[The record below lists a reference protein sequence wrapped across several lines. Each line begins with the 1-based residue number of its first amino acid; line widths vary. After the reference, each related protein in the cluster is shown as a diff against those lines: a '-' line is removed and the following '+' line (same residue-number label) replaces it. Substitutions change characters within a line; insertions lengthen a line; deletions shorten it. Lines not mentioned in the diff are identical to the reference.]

1 MALIPSQ
8 DCLDLIKE
16 SEGLHR
22 KRSDGKI
29 EAYLDPVKIPT
40 IGYGSIFHIDKSR
53 PVQLGDVIT
62 KADAERWLQ
71 VEIDEKA
78 NDVRTLCTVELTQG
92 MFDALVSFGFNVG
105 TSNGGLKTS
114 TLLKKLNSKDYG
126 GAAREFDRW
135 VHGAGRVLPGLV
147 TRRNK
152 EEALFRRD
160 GFPGDSSVVLD
171 TDISDKDWE
180 SPKIPLE
187 IHRTLMEGNK
197 GEDCFVLNCGLAE
210 LGYLATGVQ
219 PAKYTSATKDAVSW
233 FQGERDLQVDGK
245 FGSKTKAALTTALA
259 NARKRVDPKLE
270 AFYCRLTRIGTT
282 AYADLEKLLLEFV
295 SPKGS
300 IQASLEVIS
309 GAPGHQNF
317 RVPEDP
323 ADFPGNLEPIPQG
336 RYAIGDIQWA
346 GGKDNY
352 DADHAHLTNGIGPV
366 FVPIIKTFRDP
377 KPRDAFGFHL
387 DRNRDIGSPGSA
399 GCVCPMTRPDL
410 KELVKLLRLYDPR
423 DLFVDWG
430 IR

>member
-1 MALIPSQ
+1 
-8 DCLDLIKE
+8 
-16 SEGLHR
+16 
-22 KRSDGKI
+22 
-29 EAYLDPVKIPT
+29 
-40 IGYGSIFHIDKSR
+40 
-53 PVQLGDVIT
+53 
-62 KADAERWLQ
+62 
-71 VEIDEKA
+71 
-78 NDVRTLCTVELTQG
+78 
-92 MFDALVSFGFNVG
+92 
-105 TSNGGLKTS
+105 
-114 TLLKKLNSKDYG
+114 LNSKDYG

-135 VHGAGRVLPGLV
+135 VHGASRVLPGLV

-300 IQASLEVIS
+300 ILASLEVIS
-309 GAPGHQNF
+309 GAL
-317 RVPEDP
+317 V
-323 ADFPGNLEPIPQG
+323 
-336 RYAIGDIQWA
+336 
-346 GGKDNY
+346 
-352 DADHAHLTNGIGPV
+352 
-366 FVPIIKTFRDP
+366 IK
-377 KPRDAFGFHL
+377 L
-387 DRNRDIGSPGSA
+387 
-399 GCVCPMTRPDL
+399 
-410 KELVKLLRLYDPR
+410 
-423 DLFVDWG
+423 
-430 IR
+430 